1 MKEIIITVLSI
12 TGISTVLAVLI
23 IIAEKFL
30 NNYGECEID
39 INDGDKNLR
48 VEGGSSLLSSL
59 AANKIFIPSACGG
72 KATCGLCKVKVLEG
86 AGPLLPTEEPY
97 LSKDERNDGVRLSC
111 QVKVKGNLR
120 VYIPEEL
127 FNIREY
133 VATITDI
140 KDMTH
145 DIKEFRFE
153 FKAGED
159 IKFKAGQYMQ
169 IETKPYD
176 KVKEKAIRA
185 YSISSA
191 PSDNKAVEL
200 IIRRVPGGLCTT
212 YMHDHIKVGDEVR
225 MTGPYGD
232 FYMRDDSD
240 DYVFM
245 AGGSGMAPIKS
256 LVMDIMERNLDK
268 KMIFIFGAVSKKDL
282 YHTEFFREIE
292 RQNSNFRYVPA
303 LSRPEPDDNW
313 EGETGLVTEV
323 LKRYVD
329 SGKGKHAY
337 LCGSPGMINACVNV
351 LVGSEFDEAK
361 IYYDK
366 FS

>member
-1 MKEIIITVLSI
+1 VKEIIITVLSI

-72 KATCGLCKVKVLEG
+72 KATCGLCKVRVLEG

-133 VATITDI
+133 VATVTNI

-313 EGETGLVTEV
+313 NGETGLVTEV